1 MASLREEFDDIVD
14 NRRVTTVFQ
23 PVVDLR
29 TTRVIGYEALT
40 RGPRDS
46 SFEQPMKLFAYAYR
60 VGRFVELD
68 WVCRATAMR
77 AAMLAG
83 MPPEVALFVNAE
95 PVSVGVNCP
104 TDLLDTIV
112 LGVQRLSVVVELTER
127 NLTHDPAGVL
137 HAASVARA
145 NGVGIAID
153 DVGADPASL
162 AMMPLVRPDVIKLD
176 LSLIQNRP
184 DLLVARTV
192 NGVLAEVERTGATV
206 LAEGIESPRHAAMA
220 LSMGATLGQGWRYG
234 RPGPLPQGW
243 SAATGAGGLTI
254 RHDALSSKTPFEVV
268 TAKRSTRPA
277 TRQLLASMSRHLEYR
292 AADPAE
298 PSVLVASF
306 QEARRFGPAVVRRY
320 TSLAAASVMVATF
333 GVGMPTE
340 PAEGVRGTPLRA
352 DDPLAKDWVVVVL
365 GPHFAGALVARQPRP
380 VSDPPTPQ
388 PVGLGEATPY
398 EYAVTYDRDLVIAA
412 AQSLVRR
419 IEA

>member
-14 NRRVTTVFQ
+14 NRRVSTVFQ

-40 RGPRDS
+40 RGPRGS
-46 SFEQPMKLFAYAYR
+46 SFEQPMKLFAHAYR
-60 VGRFVELD
+60 VGRSAELD
-68 WVCRATAMR
+68 WVCRATAMQ
-77 AAMLAG
+77 AALLAG
-83 MPPEVALFVNAE
+83 MPPEVTLFVNAE
-95 PVSVGVNCP
+95 PASIGVDCP
-104 TDLLDTIV
+104 DDLLDTV
-112 LGVQRLSVVVELTER
+112 MLGARRLSVVVELTER

-137 HAASVARA
+137 HAAFVARA
-145 NGVGIAID
+145 NGIGIAID

-184 DLLVARTV
+184 DLVVARTV

-220 LSMGATLGQGWRYG
+220 LAMGATLGQGWRYG
-234 RPGPLPQGW
+234 RPAPLPDGW
-243 SAATGAGGLTI
+243 SSSTGAGGLTI
-254 RHDALSSKTPFEVV
+254 SHDPPSSRTPFEVV
-268 TAKRSTRPA
+268 TAKRATRPA

-298 PSVLVASF
+298 PSVLVACF
-306 QEARRFGPAVVRRY
+306 QHARRFGPALVRRY

-333 GVGMPTE
+333 GVGMPDE
-340 PAEGVRGTPLRA
+340 PAEGVRGTALRA
-352 DDPLAKDWVVVVL
+352 DDPLAQDWVVVVV
-365 GPHFAGALVARQPRP
+365 GPHFGAALVARQPP
-380 VSDPPTPQ
+380 SDER
-388 PVGLGEATPY
+388 GEDTPY
-398 EYAVTYDRDLVIAA
+398 DYAVTYDRDLVIAA